1 MDYDFGSIK
10 RNDYML
16 RFHYDGWSNWWSYV
30 GIAPMIGAPQRGKE
44 ESIHGKVEKGTATE
58 AQEVYLLDRLSR
70 VAKLQL

>member
-1 MDYDFGSIK
+1 
-10 RNDYML
+10 
-16 RFHYDGWSNWWSYV
+16 
-30 GIAPMIGAPQRGKE
+30 MIGAPQRGKE